1 MHHDGIAPRVWA
13 SGAVGEKLK
22 QVGMSIHTFSE
33 KRVHWIMTKLTG
45 KGMSEQASEEAD
57 PYAMAYRREYF
68 QDSPETR
75 QEAKNGGYGGRVVS
89 LEI

>member
-1 MHHDGIAPRVWA
+1 
-13 SGAVGEKLK
+13 
-22 QVGMSIHTFSE
+22 
-33 KRVHWIMTKLTG
+33 MTKLTG